1 MKTDE
6 LLEKVQSFLD
16 DLKYSEVIALLSD
29 KMLNKCDNAELYFY
43 RAWAHNQLNEHEI
56 ALSYKDK
63 ALIADPDLLN
73 KLNQKGINWYNQEE
87 YDRAI
92 AEYDKALMLD
102 RNFTTA
108 YYNKGLV
115 FYAKGNY
122 DNAISEYDK
131 VLEIDKNDTIT
142 YNNRGLAWQKK
153 GDLDKAISDYGKA
166 IDYDPNYFLAYYNR
180 GLTWYYKGEYEKAI
194 ADNDKV
200 ILLQP
205 NYTDAYLNRG
215 LAWNYKGDYNKAIA
229 DYDKV
234 IILNPG
240 YINAFINRGIA
251 YYYIGYYDKAV
262 EDYSVAIKLGG
273 NFDNVYYNRGLAYFN
288 RGTNKKDFEDFKNA
302 IVDFNKALELRP
314 SYIDALL
321 YRGMAWYEL
330 KEYDNAI
337 EDCTNTLKINPTYA
351 DAYNT
356 RGNSWLNKG
365 DFEKA
370 EEDFINVVGFIG
382 YEAIGNVNLGD
393 LFSSKGEFDKAGE
406 FYDKIKKVPEK
417 LTEQIYLKTER
428 NIQRIS
434 LVRAN
439 VPISD
444 LMHQIEIENKIEQTI
459 EKIRKAAKSNSK
471 NVVHYTKIF
480 VADLYVSSLDSKMH
494 YSNAIYMNDPMEGKV
509 FFEFLDDENITQA
522 YIEGEKRNEISVYLG
537 SFLPAENSEKSKS
550 HDDELVMWRTYGKDE
565 NGNEAGGCN
574 LVLSCDFF
582 SHKKKQPLTELSKTE
597 IVKENS
603 NLAVIKEEYFKHKT
617 NDDELLNVIY
627 LEIHDKQKNIRNDS
641 QKRIKEA
648 LDELKSLLK
657 KMIKLKNGRN
667 TKIKFK
673 EYIENTIFKQLSTIS
688 YLFKSADYI
697 YENEVRVI
705 KYVSRDSDAIKFREV
720 KEPNAP
726 RKRFYI
732 ESNNEILPY
741 IRKIYLGPKAEN
753 HQQWSLYL
761 DFEIRHRAKE
771 IQKMDS
777 PPFKLDPSI
786 IQILKSECKFQ

>member
-1 MKTDE
+1 MKIAELLTNAQSLLDE
-6 LLEKVQSFLD
+6 L
-16 DLKYSEVIALLSD
+16 KYAEVIALLPD
-29 KMLNKCDNAELYFY
+29 KVLDKYNNAELYIC

-56 ALSYKDK
+56 ALKYTNK
-63 ALIADPDLLN
+63 ALIAGPDILN
-73 KLNQKGINWYNQEE
+73 ILNQKGIDWYNQGE

-92 AEYDKALMLD
+92 AEYDKALMID
-102 RNFTTA
+102 GNFTTA

-115 FYAKGNY
+115 FYAKGDY
-122 DNAISEYDK
+122 DYAIAEYDK
-131 VLEIDKNDTIT
+131 VIEIDENDTIT

-153 GDLDKAISDYGKA
+153 GDLDKAISDYSKA
-166 IDYDPNYFLAYYNR
+166 IDCDPNYYLAYYNR

-194 ADNDKV
+194 DDNDKV

-205 NYTDAYLNRG
+205 NYADAYLNRG

-234 IILNPG
+234 IILKPG

-251 YYYIGYYDKAV
+251 YYYIGDYDKAI
-262 EDYSVAIKLGG
+262 EDYSAAIKLGG
-273 NFDNVYYNRGLAYFN
+273 NFDNVFYNRGLAYFN
-288 RGTNKKDFEDFKNA
+288 RGTNRKDFEDFKNA
-302 IVDFNKALELRP
+302 VEDFNKALELRP

-370 EEDFINVVGFIG
+370 EEDFRNVVGFIG
-382 YEAIGNVNLGD
+382 YEAIGNANLGD

-406 FYDKIKKVPEK
+406 FYDKIKIVPEK
-417 LTEQIYLKTER
+417 LAEQIFQKKER
-428 NIQRIS
+428 NVQRIS

-439 VPISD
+439 VPISN
-444 LMHQIEIENKIEQTI
+444 LMYQIEIENKIEQTI
-459 EKIRKAAKSNSK
+459 EKIRKAAKSNAK

-480 VADLYVSSLDSKMH
+480 VADIYVSSLNSKMH

-509 FFEFLDDENITQA
+509 FFDFLDDANITQA
-522 YIEGEKRNEISVYLG
+522 YLEGEKRNEISVYLG
-537 SFLPAENSEKSKS
+537 SFLPAENSETSKS

-565 NGNEAGGCN
+565 NGNEAGGCS

-582 SHKKKQPLTELSKTE
+582 MHKKKQPQTELNKSE
-597 IVKENS
+597 IENVNS
-603 NLAVIKEEYFKHKT
+603 NLAVIKEEYSKHKI
-617 NDDELLNVIY
+617 NDEELLNVIY
-627 LEIHDKQKNIRNDS
+627 LDIHDKQKNIRNDP

-648 LDELKSLLK
+648 LDELKSQLK
-657 KMIKLKNGRN
+657 KMIKLKNARN
-667 TKIKFK
+667 TKREFK

-697 YENEVRVI
+697 YENEARVI
-705 KYVSRDSDAIKFREV
+705 KYVSRDSNAIKFREV
-720 KEPNAP
+720 KEPNTP

-741 IRKIYLGPKAEN
+741 IRKIYLGPKVEN

-761 DFEIRHRAKE
+761 DFEIRQRAKE
-771 IQKMDS
+771 ILKMDA
-777 PPFKLDPSI
+777 PPFKIDPSV